1 MRPNFL
7 SACGHRHATLGF
19 IATFALFTDACVNK
33 ELLPPSAATPR
44 HVTLQLTT
52 TALTQQLAGPSWVFV
67 VAGFDGGN
75 GLEALSYKFAPLTQG
90 SQSLALAVDLAPC
103 LAYNSSKGKDGCP
116 LYVAA
121 ALVADTL
128 TIRDSTQSIF
138 NGAYD
143 SAVPIGPFEVSQGRT
158 PTIPPID
165 LSMSRFGVVGWAGD
179 EALRLGGKEAPADAV
194 FTTFGTEMTPIS
206 GVASGSAVPTLFV
219 LTSGFQFTYN
229 DDPAQF
235 QSPKSI
241 LSIFENGAWRRVFGP
256 AFNPSGPPPF
266 TDVTAFATNDVYIAS
281 SIGLFRYDGTVISR
295 VVSVV
300 DALYSIASSGSGSNK
315 LIIAGGP
322 QGLVVIGNGT
332 TFTRYATG
340 ITTQVNGV
348 CISSAT
354 EAFASS
360 TSGALYRFDGTTW
373 TAVTTNPTGSRIDLQ
388 CVAPGQAYVMN
399 QSGATMRWNGSTWTA
414 LPNTGL
420 GNGRSYHIGAASP
433 TEIYAYG
440 DSAVVDRAFYR
451 FEGATWVSLGRTRF
465 TYTSSRPWAIPGG
478 GGAFIAS
485 SFGRI
490 ERISS
495 ATGVTPIAYQP
506 SMRDVFVNSSTS
518 AFAVGFQAFLAR
530 WTGGQWI
537 VDPPPP
543 NVVTLNRMMTGV
555 WSDGPSNGW
564 AVGNLSNVFR
574 FTGAS
579 WTAVSDSLRP
589 VAARDNY
596 NAVWGSGT
604 NVWAVGDNTILHC
617 TAVSAISCVNETAFG
632 SGVLLSVWGASA
644 SNVFAVGDG
653 GRILRY
659 TGNAWNAMT
668 SPTTRTLARIS
679 GTSASDIWAIGD
691 SVLLHFDGTQW
702 SNVPMTG
709 DLVAARSH
717 VPTPGERI
725 NFRPTSLA
733 LWARAPREVYLSN
746 SFGSIYRYDGTGWIE
761 LTSDRYRHQMMSM
774 HGTTGPGGCALG
786 VSEAQY
792 VRNGPT
798 LWRGIGSTGCFN
810 APMGAPA
817 RWP

>member
-1 MRPNFL
+1 MRTL
-7 SACGHRHATLGF
+7 STRMALATLF
-19 IATFALFTDACVNK
+19 AASAAASATACINK
-33 ELLPPSAATPR
+33 ELLPPSLMTPR

-67 VAGFDGGN
+67 AAGFDNGD
-75 GLEALSYKFAPLTQG
+75 GLEPLSYKFAPLTQG
-90 SQSLALAVDLAPC
+90 SQSLSLAVDLAPC
-103 LAYNSSKGKDGCP
+103 LAYNRSKGKDGCP

-128 TIRDSTQSIF
+128 SRRDSTQNIF

-165 LSMSRFGVVGWAGD
+165 LSISRLGVIGWTGD
-179 EALRLGGKEAPADAV
+179 QALRLGGKEASADAI
-194 FTTFGTEMTPIS
+194 FASLSNEMTPIS
-206 GVASGSAVPTLFV
+206 GVANGSAVPTLFM
-219 LTSGFQFTYN
+219 LTPGFQFTYN
-229 DDPAQF
+229 NDPTQY
-235 QSPKSI
+235 QSPRAV
-241 LSIFENGAWRRVFGP
+241 LSIFENGTWRRVFGP

-266 TDVTAFATNDVYIAS
+266 NDVLAFATNDVYIAS
-281 SIGLFRYDGTVISR
+281 TTGLFRYDGTAIAR
-295 VVSVV
+295 VA
-300 DALYSIASSGSGSNK
+300 ALSNPILSIAGTGSGANK
-315 LIIAGGP
+315 LIIAGGG
-322 QGLVVIGNGT
+322 QGFVAIGNGT
-332 TFTRYATG
+332 SFTSYALG
-340 ITTQVNGV
+340 IANPVNGV

-373 TAVTTNPTGSRIDLQ
+373 TAQTTQPTGSRIDLQ

-399 QSGATMRWNGSTWTA
+399 QSGAAMRWSGTSWTPLSTSG
-414 LPNTGL
+414 LPT
-420 GNGRSYHIGAASP
+420 GRSYHIGAASP
-433 TEIYAYG
+433 TEVYAYG
-440 DSAVVDRAFYR
+440 DSAAVERGFYR
-451 FEGATWVSLGRTRF
+451 FDGGGWTLLGKSRF
-465 TYTSSRPWAIPGG
+465 TLAASRPWAIPGG

-490 ERISS
+490 ERMSS
-495 ATGVTPIAYQP
+495 ATGVTTLAYQP

-518 AFAVGFQAFLAR
+518 AFAVGLQAFLAR
-530 WTGGQWI
+530 WTVGQWI

-543 NVVTLNRMMTGV
+543 NVVTLNRLMTGV

-579 WTAVSDSLRP
+579 WTSVSDSLRP
-589 VAARDNY
+589 IAARDNY

-617 TAVSAISCVNETAFG
+617 TALTAISCVNETAFG

-659 TGNAWNAMT
+659 TGSAWNAMT

-679 GTSASDIWAIGD
+679 GTSATDIWAVGD
-691 SVLLHFDGTQW
+691 SVLLHFDGTAW

-709 DLVAARSH
+709 DLAGARSH
-717 VPTPGERI
+717 VLTPAERI
-725 NFRPTSLA
+725 FNRPVGLA
-733 LWARAPREVYLSN
+733 LWARTPREVYLSN
-746 SFGSIYRYDGTGWIE
+746 LFGTIYRYDGNGWVD
-761 LTSDRYRHQMMSM
+761 LTSDRYSHQLMSM

-786 VSEAQY
+786 VTEAQSI
-792 VRNGPT
+792 VNGPT
-798 LWRGIGSTGCFN
+798 LWRGIGPTGCFS
-810 APMGAPA
+810 APMGAPV